1 MNIREYIDCAD
12 QERRTDYEEHI
23 FDNVF
28 DCFISTLPLNPPE
41 IEIDGE
47 SKVREDVWTDG
58 IEIMCADESTAEM
71 IANFIDA
78 VSGEH
83 EAHTGYYDPFDDA
96 RSGETDDHTGFYYV
110 DFD

>member
-1 MNIREYIDCAD
+1 MNIREYVDC
-12 QERRTDYEEHI
+12 TDANARYDWENHI
-23 FDNVF
+23 LENVF
-28 DCFISTLPLNPPE
+28 YCLLSTLPKNPPE

-58 IEIMCADESTAEM
+58 IEILCADESTAEM
-71 IANFIDA
+71 IANFLDA
-78 VSGEH
+78 VSGER